1 MFSSKLIQ
9 FVALS
14 LSLLLGACMAPLDED
29 LEALPED
36 ERTEADP
43 VAKDFYGNVMTGQ
56 IWSSLAGTNA
66 LGGIGREVAMGELE
80 LEDTTAQQAVLTLG
94 MQQSDPTGT
103 FGAGRIL
110 ARIKYGIGSASQT
123 MIIDWALKNAIELPA
138 GKVTITAIQ
147 TDAQG
152 WPAIPLPGG
161 LAPRPADGIF
171 TPVILTTS
179 LAAGDRASVHSP
191 TLTLAY
197 GLPPAGAI
205 GFQCP
210 AGAKGIIV
218 TDPRGQVLSDIQ
230 VDVFASRA
238 VNRFFLVNPADSAIR
253 TTGVT
258 LGDAALVELLSPGGI
273 DHVGIVWLLE
283 G

>member
-14 LSLLLGACMAPLDED
+14 LSSLLGACMAPLDED
-29 LEALPED
+29 LESLPD
-36 ERTEADP
+36 ERAEADP

-56 IWSSLAGTNA
+56 IWSSPAGTNA

-80 LEDTTAQQAVLTLG
+80 LEDSTAQQAVLTLG
-94 MQQSDPTGT
+94 MQQTDPTGT

-110 ARIKYGIGSASQT
+110 ARLKYGIGSASQT
-123 MIIDWALKNAIELPA
+123 IVIDWALKNAIELPA

-171 TPVILTTS
+171 TPVILTSS
-179 LAAGDRASVHSP
+179 LAAGDRGSVYAP
-191 TLTLAY
+191 TLTLSY
-197 GLPPAGAI
+197 GLPPAGTI

-210 AGAKGIIV
+210 AGSKGILV
-218 TDPRGQVLSDIQ
+218 TDPRGQALSDIQ
-230 VDVFASRA
+230 VDIFASRG
-238 VNRFFLVNPADSAIR
+238 VNRLFLVNPADSAIR
-253 TTGVT
+253 TTGVI
-258 LGDAALVELLSPGGI
+258 LGDASVVELLSPGGI